1 MFHGIPG
8 GSDRK
13 IEMVLLWA
21 LVLCTCAETKAC
33 QAFTGGDTT
42 VYAENTP
49 NWYIT
54 PSDDLDGT
62 ETQYWRFVFLCF
74 ADMREKPST
83 DRAFMILWT

>member
-54 PSDDLDGT
+54 P
-62 ETQYWRFVFLCF
+62 F
-74 ADMREKPST
+74 
-83 DRAFMILWT
+83 